1 MFDESE
7 EPDAPCKNIGS
18 REVGAPEV
26 PTDPVTVFCHAFRLT
41 PRQRTVFALLI
52 DGLSQKD
59 IAVRLSLA
67 PTTVRRH
74 AEDINR
80 KCGMGNQRETLA
92 FFARTVLL
100 RAGRESA

>member
-7 EPDAPCKNIGS
+7 EPDAPRKNIGS
-18 REVGAPEV
+18 REVG
-26 PTDPVTVFCHAFRLT
+26 TDPVTVFCHAFRLT

-52 DGLSQKD
+52 DGLSQKS

-67 PTTVRRH
+67 PTTIRRH
-74 AEDINR
+74 AEDIYR